1 MPREAEKDP
10 HVYAE
15 YLKER
20 MYGLLTLMAVNVGLL
35 VSASKISVGYAAITI
50 SVTAFGLW
58 SASMLASYL
67 AYRVAHDAAMPRY
80 RLGHEMMVHRGL
92 LFAALP
98 SLVMLVFAAVD
109 WITLATALLIDIV
122 LAGFTLTLTVFRSAK
137 TAHNSWRSA
146 SVIALVQLSIILM
159 IVFIKSSAK

>member
-10 HVYAE
+10 HIYAE

-35 VSASKISVGYAAITI
+35 VSAHKITVGYAAVTI
-50 SVTAFGLW
+50 AITAFGLW
-58 SASMLASYL
+58 SASLLASYL

-80 RLGHEMMVHRGL
+80 RAGHEMMIHRGL
-92 LFAALP
+92 LLAALP
-98 SLVMLVFAAVD
+98 SLTMLTFVAAD
-109 WITLATALLIDIV
+109 WIALATALLIDIV

-137 TAHNSWRSA
+137 TAHNSWLSA
-146 SVIALVQLSIILM
+146 TIIALVQLAIILS